1 MITTQLLQELS
12 SVLLDA
18 KEDEVRYGS
27 PSDLRHMSAQT
38 VFSVLDYLTKW
49 LRQYAMKR
57 AEKLPP
63 APGIRDFV
71 ADIVLINQ

>member
-1 MITTQLLQELS
+1 MILTAQLLQELN

-57 AEKLPP
+57 VEKTPP
-63 APGIRDFV
+63 PPGIHDFF
-71 ADIVLINQ
+71 